1 MSVELEKINLISDKV
16 NVLIRLKN
24 NQDNEI
30 ERLNEELKTLKE
42 ERFTLADQNSNLE
55 KEIELLKAIDRTS
68 PNKSDNLDEVKI
80 SGMIKEIEECLA
92 LLKS

>member
-1 MSVELEKINLISDKV
+1 MEKINLISDKV
-16 NVLIRLKN
+16 NVLIGIKN
-24 NQDNEI
+24 HQDNEI

-55 KEIELLKAIDRTS
+55 KEIELLKTTDRTS
-68 PNKSDNLDEVKI
+68 PDKSDNLDEVKI

>member
-55 KEIELLKAIDRTS
+55 KEIELLKTTDRTS
-68 PNKSDNLDEVKI
+68 PDKSDNLDEVKI

>member
-1 MSVELEKINLISDKV
+1 MSIELEKINLISDKV
-16 NVLIRLKN
+16 NVLIGIKN
-24 NQDNEI
+24 HQDNEI

-55 KEIELLKAIDRTS
+55 KEIELLKTTDRTS
-68 PNKSDNLDEVKI
+68 PDKSDNLDEVKI

>member
-1 MSVELEKINLISDKV
+1 MSIELAKINLISDKV
-16 NVLIRLKN
+16 NVLIGIKN
-24 NQDNEI
+24 HQDNEI

-55 KEIELLKAIDRTS
+55 KEIELLKTTDRTS
-68 PNKSDNLDEVKI
+68 PDKSDNLDEVKI

>member
-1 MSVELEKINLISDKV
+1 M
-16 NVLIRLKN
+16 
-24 NQDNEI
+24 
-30 ERLNEELKTLKE
+30 

-55 KEIELLKAIDRTS
+55 KEIELLKTTDRTS
-68 PNKSDNLDEVKI
+68 PDKSDNLDEVKI

>member
-1 MSVELEKINLISDKV
+1 MSIELEKINLISDKV
-16 NVLIRLKN
+16 NVLIGIKN
-24 NQDNEI
+24 HQDNEI

-55 KEIELLKAIDRTS
+55 KEIELLKTTDRTS
-68 PNKSDNLDEVKI
+68 PDTSDNLDEVKI

>member
-30 ERLNEELKTLKE
+30 ERLNKELETLKE
-42 ERFTLADQNSNLE
+42 ERFTLSDQNSNLE
-55 KEIELLKAIDRTS
+55 KEIELLKAIDRSSSKKRDT
-68 PNKSDNLDEVKI
+68 LDELKI

>member
-1 MSVELEKINLISDKV
+1 MSIELEKINLISEKV
-16 NVLIRLKN
+16 NVLISLKKR
-24 NQDNEI
+24 QDSEI

-42 ERFTLADQNSNLE
+42 ERFTLADQNLNLE
-55 KEIELLKAIDRTS
+55 KEIELLKTIDRTS
-68 PNKSDNLDEVKI
+68 PNKSDKLDEVKI